1 MAGSATDYLEN
12 ALLNHALGVSA
23 YAFTSG
29 TKYLALYSVAPTDT
43 VSTGTEVTGGAGPYA
58 RQVAAFS
65 TSTAGSSQNTGII
78 DFTGMPAVT
87 VVAIAV
93 MDAAVSGNMLFYS
106 TLATARSLSAG
117 DTLRVPAGG
126 LVVTLD

>member
-12 ALLNHALGVSA
+12 ALLNHALGVTA

-29 TKYLALYSVAPTDT
+29 TKYLALYSVAPTDNT
-43 VSTGTEVTGGAGPYA
+43 LGTEVSGGAGPYA
-58 RQVAAFS
+58 RQLAAFS
-65 TSTAGSSQNTGII
+65 SSTLGSSQNTGII

-93 MDAAVSGNMLFYS
+93 LDAATGGNMLFYS
-106 TLATARSLSAG
+106 TLATTRSLSAG

>member
-29 TKYLALYSVAPTDT
+29 TKYLALYSVAPTDNT
-43 VSTGTEVTGGAGPYA
+43 TGTEVTGGAGPYA

-65 TSTAGSSQNTGII
+65 SSTAGSSQNSGII

-93 MDAAVSGNMLFYS
+93 MDASTAGNMLFYS
-106 TLATARSLSAG
+106 TLATSRSLSAG